1 MRKYNEEIVMTA
13 HLMPDELYNLALDHA
28 TPTAATADHL
38 TGCAACR
45 QEIARLKQLAS
56 DFSLARASTPT
67 PAALNRYQAL
77 YTHVQQQ
84 PSALRRFAAQVR
96 AVLAWDSRQQV
107 ALQGVRSGAA
117 TSYRQ
122 LYTADAVEV
131 ELMVERSGRVRRVEG
146 DLIADETGGR
156 NEAALVELV
165 DVRNQPLYAAET
177 DGNGLFRFDSVMP
190 GTYRMVVTRAE
201 SAAIEIEALEIA

>member
-1 MRKYNEEIVMTA
+1 MTVHLTLDEI
-13 HLMPDELYNLALDHA
+13 YNLALDNVA
-28 TPTAATADHL
+28 PTSAIADHL
-38 TGCAACR
+38 ARCASCR
-45 QEIARLKQLAS
+45 QEVARLAQLAS
-56 DFSLARASTPT
+56 DFTLARASIPS

-117 TSYRQ
+117 TAYRQ

-165 DVRNQPLYAAET
+165 DVSNRPAYAAET
-177 DGNGLFRFDSVMP
+177 DPNGLFRFDSVMP

>member
-1 MRKYNEEIVMTA
+1 MTA
-13 HLMPDELYNLALDHA
+13 HLTPDELYNLALDNA
-28 TPTAATADHL
+28 APTAAIADHL
-38 TGCAACR
+38 ASCASCR
-45 QEIARLKQLAS
+45 QEVAHLAQLAS
-56 DFSLARASTPT
+56 DFSLARTSIPS

-107 ALQGVRSGAA
+107 ALQGVRSGTA

-146 DLIADETGGR
+146 DLIADERGGR
-156 NEAALVELV
+156 NESALVELV
-165 DVRNQPLYAAET
+165 DVRNHPVYAAET
-177 DGNGLFRFDSVMP
+177 DKNGLFRFDSVTP